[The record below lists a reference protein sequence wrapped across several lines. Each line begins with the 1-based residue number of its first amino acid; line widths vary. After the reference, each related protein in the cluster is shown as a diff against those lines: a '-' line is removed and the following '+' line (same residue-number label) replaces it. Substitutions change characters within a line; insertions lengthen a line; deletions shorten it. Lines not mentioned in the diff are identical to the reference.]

1 MLGLYLEKCSLCFSL
16 GTGDDVTSL
25 RRTIREAVNVITNNF
40 FNEHSLLNLVAFGFC
55 H

>member
-1 MLGLYLEKCSLCFSL
+1 M

-25 RRTIREAVNVITNNF
+25 KKTIREAVNVITKNF
-40 FNEHSLLNLVAFGFC
+40 FNEHSLLNLVAFGFW